1 MLIAGY
7 LLKNL
12 IPDQLDG
19 LSASVNS
26 TLRNVALAIIMLRA
40 GMGLNIAK
48 LRESSFTTALLAT
61 GPCCAEAAT
70 IALAAKFIFPVM
82 STPFCFMLGFCIADV
97 SPAVTTPIFL
107 DFMDQGIG
115 TKKGIPTILLAAGS
129 VNSVVAIVLYS
140 VVNEFA
146 WTDEVSPAKLA
157 EIIGVK
163 LVAQIVGVG
172 AVAGY
177 LFGRG
182 CEYCWRWARNDYER
196 FFMLFL
202 TALFILFGFKA
213 IGMGGGGTLAVLT
226 CGATL
231 QNSLKDAN
239 QSKPV
244 SDIMASLWQNCGAVM
259 LFTLLGA
266 SVDQTKLE
274 VSKVFLGAAIIIIGL
289 AGRGLATFGCA
300 SLIREWNA
308 KEKAFAMVSWCPKA
322 TVQAALATVSLDLV
336 NKKIADGV
344 WSVEDAYTQDMLERA
359 NVILTTAVLSI
370 MMTAPLFAVLMA
382 YTGPRWL
389 EQDVERAAMA
399 ERSPMPTSNLSPTRC
414 TDMGGSPTRVAPP
427 GAGSDEQSLP
437 I

>member
-1 MLIAGY
+1 M
-7 LLKNL
+7 

-19 LSASVNS
+19 LSATLNS

-70 IALAAKFIFPVM
+70 IALVAKFIFPVM

-146 WTDEVSPAKLA
+146 WTDDVSPAKLA

-172 AVAGY
+172 AIAGY

-182 CEYCWRWARNDYER
+182 CEYCWRWARNEYER
-196 FFMLFL
+196 FFILFL
-202 TALFILFGFKA
+202 TALFILFGFKT

-231 QNSLKDAN
+231 QNTLKDADC
-239 QSKPV
+239 SKPV
-244 SDIMASLWQNCGAVM
+244 SDIMATLWQNCGAVM

-274 VSKVFLGAAIIIIGL
+274 MSKVFLGAAVIIIGL

-336 NKKIADGV
+336 NKKIADGA
-344 WSVEDAYTQDMLERA
+344 WAIDDPYTQDMLERA

-370 MMTAPLFAVLMA
+370 IMTAPLFAVLMS

-389 EQDVERAAMA
+389 EQDVERAALG

-414 TDMGGSPTRVAPP
+414 TDMGSSPTRVAPP